1 MVIVRIGWQRVGE
14 MAEEMKRMR
23 AQMEED
29 EQVASLMRGLRG
41 QNLSDELFASA
52 DTQLRLV
59 EVTVNL
65 FPCLVMWIWHY
76 LSYLKHHANTVT
88 KAVTNLLLVNEA
100 TLVIGHKGWSKIGL
114 LIFLNKIK
122 TSSWRVMNLRGN
134 VVMVGGPLF
143 QFSWTRFTLPI

>member
-14 MAEEMKRMR
+14 MAEEMKKMR

-41 QNLSDELFASA
+41 QNLSDDLFASA

-65 FPCLVMWIWHY
+65 FPYLVM
-76 LSYLKHHANTVT
+76 
-88 KAVTNLLLVNEA
+88 
-100 TLVIGHKGWSKIGL
+100 
-114 LIFLNKIK
+114 
-122 TSSWRVMNLRGN
+122 
-134 VVMVGGPLF
+134 
-143 QFSWTRFTLPI
+143 

>member
-1 MVIVRIGWQRVGE
+1 

-59 EVTVNL
+59 EVGL
-65 FPCLVMWIWHY
+65 FMFHSGFPP
-76 LSYLKHHANTVT
+76 
-88 KAVTNLLLVNEA
+88 LLAMAKKLRCVSCAE
-100 TLVIGHKGWSKIGL
+100 VKYGWTERRL
-114 LIFLNKIK
+114 
-122 TSSWRVMNLRGN
+122 
-134 VVMVGGPLF
+134 
-143 QFSWTRFTLPI
+143 

>member
-1 MVIVRIGWQRVGE
+1 MGE
-14 MAEEMKRMR
+14 MAEEMKKMR

-59 EVTVNL
+59 EVTINL
-65 FPCLVMWIWHY
+65 FPCLVMWLWHY
-76 LSYLKHHANTVT
+76 IFSLKHHANTVT

-100 TLVIGHKGWSKIGL
+100 ILVIGNKG
-114 LIFLNKIK
+114 
-122 TSSWRVMNLRGN
+122 
-134 VVMVGGPLF
+134 
-143 QFSWTRFTLPI
+143 

>member
-1 MVIVRIGWQRVGE
+1 

-59 EVTVNL
+59 EVGSLLPNGLPSL
-65 FPCLVMWIWHY
+65 FVCLFVCGWH
-76 LSYLKHHANTVT
+76 AQTIVT
-88 KAVTNLLLVNEA
+88 SFMPYVLRSNM
-100 TLVIGHKGWSKIGL
+100 IGPGGDHEFREC
-114 LIFLNKIK
+114 IF
-122 TSSWRVMNLRGN
+122 R
-134 VVMVGGPLF
+134 
-143 QFSWTRFTLPI
+143 

>member
-1 MVIVRIGWQRVGE
+1 

-65 FPCLVMWIWHY
+65 FPCLVM
-76 LSYLKHHANTVT
+76 
-88 KAVTNLLLVNEA
+88 
-100 TLVIGHKGWSKIGL
+100 
-114 LIFLNKIK
+114 
-122 TSSWRVMNLRGN
+122 
-134 VVMVGGPLF
+134 
-143 QFSWTRFTLPI
+143 

>member
-1 MVIVRIGWQRVGE
+1 

-59 EVTVNL
+59 EVGL
-65 FPCLVMWIWHY
+65 FPFHVPR
-76 LSYLKHHANTVT
+76 SN
-88 KAVTNLLLVNEA
+88 
-100 TLVIGHKGWSKIGL
+100 
-114 LIFLNKIK
+114 
-122 TSSWRVMNLRGN
+122 
-134 VVMVGGPLF
+134 MVGPREDYECAQKLEKKMK
-143 QFSWTRFTLPI
+143 

>member
-65 FPCLVMWIWHY
+65 FPCLVM
-76 LSYLKHHANTVT
+76 
-88 KAVTNLLLVNEA
+88 
-100 TLVIGHKGWSKIGL
+100 
-114 LIFLNKIK
+114 
-122 TSSWRVMNLRGN
+122 
-134 VVMVGGPLF
+134 
-143 QFSWTRFTLPI
+143 